1 MKSKFLQG
9 IIDGIPIA
17 LGYVSVSFGFGILA
31 VRLGISVLATI
42 GISATNLTSAGQM
55 AGVTIIAAGGTLLEL
70 ALTQLI
76 INLRYSLMGI
86 ALTQKLD
93 KNFSFAHRLI
103 CAFGITD
110 EIFAVAST
118 KKEKITPQY
127 MYGLIL
133 LPFIGWTLGTTLG
146 ALAGEVLPVA
156 LTNAMGIAIYGMF
169 IAIVVPVARE
179 KLSVLIAS
187 LIAIACAVL
196 FKYVLSGV
204 GEGFAIIISAVV
216 AAGIAA
222 WLFPVE
228 DEEEEEQCQ

>member
-17 LGYVSVSFGFGILA
+17 LGYISVSFGFGILA
-31 VRLGISVLATI
+31 VRLGIQVLATI

-55 AGVTIIAAGGTLLEL
+55 AGVTIIAAGGTLFEL

-110 EIFAVAST
+110 EVFAVAST

-187 LIAIACAVL
+187 LIAVVCAVL
-196 FKYVLSGV
+196 FKYVFVNV

-222 WLFPVE
+222 WLFPVP
-228 DEEEEEQCQ
+228 DEEEGEEV

>member
-9 IIDGIPIA
+9 LIDGIPIA
-17 LGYVSVSFGFGILA
+17 LGYIAVSFGFAISA
-31 VRLGISVLATI
+31 VKLGISVLATI

-55 AGVTIIAAGGTLLEL
+55 AGVTIIAAGGTLVEL
-70 ALTQLI
+70 ALTQFI

-93 KNFSFAHRLI
+93 KSFTFLPRLI

-110 EIFAVAST
+110 EVFAVAST
-118 KKEKITPQY
+118 KKEKVTPQY

-146 ALAGEVLPVA
+146 ALAGEVLPA
-156 LTNAMGIAIYGMF
+156 SLTNAMGIAIYGMF

-187 LIAIACAVL
+187 LIAIASAIL
-196 FKYVLSGV
+196 FKFVLTSI
-204 GEGFAIIISAVV
+204 GEGFAIIISAI
-216 AAGIAA
+216 IAA
-222 WLFPVE
+222 TCAALLFPISEEEE
-228 DEEEEEQCQ
+228 DEE

>member
-17 LGYVSVSFGFGILA
+17 LGYISVSFGFGILA
-31 VRLGISVLATI
+31 VRLGIQVLATI

-55 AGVTIIAAGGTLLEL
+55 AGVTIIAAGGTLFEL

-110 EIFAVAST
+110 EVFAVAST
-118 KKEKITPQY
+118 KKERITPQY

-146 ALAGEVLPVA
+146 ALAGEILPQA

-187 LIAIACAVL
+187 LIAVVCAIL
-196 FKYVLSGV
+196 FKYVFVNV

-222 WLFPVE
+222 WLFPVP
-228 DEEEEEQCQ
+228 DEEEGEEV